1 MNKNQQS
8 YDTFTKILH
17 WGIAV
22 GLFFMM
28 FSVALRFFA
37 KDTPIYDLVW
47 PFHYKIG
54 FMILFFGAIRLL
66 WLIKNLIIN
75 SNPSTNILAK
85 TIHYGMYVLMLVI
98 PSLALLRN
106 YGAGRGFEIFGISIF
121 EADENRNIESLVELG
136 NSFHGLLGLILF
148 AMIIGHIV
156 AVFYHH
162 GKGDKI
168 LDKMK

>member
-1 MNKNQQS
+1 MNRNQQS
-8 YDTFTKILH
+8 YDAFTKVLH
-17 WGIAV
+17 WGMAV

-66 WLIKNLIIN
+66 WLIKNLITN
-75 SNPSTNILAK
+75 SNPSSNIVAK
-85 TIHYGMYVLMLVI
+85 IAHYGMYVLMIVI
-98 PSLALLRN
+98 PLLALLRN

-121 EADENRNIESLVELG
+121 EAGENRNIESLVELG
-136 NSFHGLLGLILF
+136 NSFHGLLGLVLF
-148 AMIIGHIV
+148 AIIVIHIV
-156 AVFYHH
+156 AVIYHH
-162 GKGDKI
+162 RKGDKI
-168 LDKMK
+168 LDKIK

>member
-1 MNKNQQS
+1 MNKNQQH
-8 YDTFTKILH
+8 YDVFTKILH
-17 WGIAV
+17 WGMAV

-37 KDTPIYDLVW
+37 KDTLLYDYVW

-66 WLIKNLIIN
+66 WLIKNLISN
-75 SNPSTNILAK
+75 SNPTTNIVAK
-85 TIHYGMYVLMLVI
+85 TVHYAIYVLMLVI

-106 YGAGRGFEIFGISIF
+106 YGAGRGFEIFGIIIF

-136 NSFHGLLGLILF
+136 NSFHGLLGLTLF